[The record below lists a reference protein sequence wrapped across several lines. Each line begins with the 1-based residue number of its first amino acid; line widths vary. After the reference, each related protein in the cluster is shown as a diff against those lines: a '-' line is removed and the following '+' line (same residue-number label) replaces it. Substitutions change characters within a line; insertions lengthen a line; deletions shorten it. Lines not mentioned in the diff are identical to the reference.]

1 MAYVIAIPIN
11 YHFYNFFHL
20 DLFHSHQSYK
30 SENKIDILPMIDI
43 IFSILAFLII
53 SSLYLTRVE
62 TVSVE
67 LPKASNSITQNK
79 KFVNISID
87 KGGNLFINK
96 KRTRLQEMKVKVVN
110 LTNKNKN
117 LVVLNA
123 DKNVSHGYVISV
135 LDVLR
140 SIDGL
145 KIAIST
151 KSID

>member
-1 MAYVIAIPIN
+1 MVYFKEDN
-11 YHFYNFFHL
+11 
-20 DLFHSHQSYK
+20 K

-151 KSID
+151 KPID

>member
-1 MAYVIAIPIN
+1 MIYFKEDN
-11 YHFYNFFHL
+11 
-20 DLFHSHQSYK
+20 K

-87 KGGNLFINK
+87 KGANLFINK
-96 KRTRLQEMKVKVVN
+96 KRIKFQDIKAKVVN
-110 LTNKNKN
+110 LTNENKN

-123 DKNVSHGYVISV
+123 DKNVSHGHVISV

-145 KIAIST
+145 KLAIST
-151 KSID
+151 ISID

>member
-1 MAYVIAIPIN
+1 MIYFKEDIN
-11 YHFYNFFHL
+11 N
-20 DLFHSHQSYK
+20 K
-30 SENKIDILPMIDI
+30 NKIDILPMIDI

-79 KFVNISID
+79 KFINISID
-87 KGGNLFINK
+87 NGGNLFLNK
-96 KRTRLQEMKVKVVN
+96 NRIQLQDIKDKVVN
-110 LTNKNKN
+110 LTNENKN

-123 DKNVSHGYVISV
+123 DENVSHGYVISV

-145 KIAIST
+145 KLAISI
-151 KSID
+151 KSLD

>member
-1 MAYVIAIPIN
+1 MVYFKEDIN
-11 YHFYNFFHL
+11 N
-20 DLFHSHQSYK
+20 K
-30 SENKIDILPMIDI
+30 NKIDILPMIDI

-67 LPKASNSITQNK
+67 LPKASNSIKQNK
-79 KFVNISID
+79 KFINISID

-117 LVVLNA
+117 LVVLL
-123 DKNVSHGYVISV
+123 SLIHI
-135 LDVLR
+135 
-140 SIDGL
+140 
-145 KIAIST
+145 
-151 KSID
+151 

>member
-1 MAYVIAIPIN
+1 MVY
-11 YHFYNFFHL
+11 FKE
-20 DLFHSHQSYK
+20 DLNNK
-30 SENKIDILPMIDI
+30 NKIDILPMIDI

-96 KRTRLQEMKVKVVN
+96 KRTKLQDIKIKVVN
-110 LTNKNKN
+110 LTNENKN

-145 KIAIST
+145 KLAIST

>member
-1 MAYVIAIPIN
+1 MIYFKEDN
-11 YHFYNFFHL
+11 NN
-20 DLFHSHQSYK
+20 K
-30 SENKIDILPMIDI
+30 NKIDILPMIDI

-67 LPKASNSITQNK
+67 LPKASNSITQKK
-79 KFVNISID
+79 KFINISID
-87 KGGNLFINK
+87 KSGNLFINK
-96 KRTRLQEMKVKVVN
+96 IRTELQDLKVKLVN
-110 LTNKNKN
+110 LTNENKN

-123 DKNVSHGYVISV
+123 DENISHGYVISV

-145 KIAIST
+145 KIGLST

>member
-1 MAYVIAIPIN
+1 MVYFKEDIN
-11 YHFYNFFHL
+11 N
-20 DLFHSHQSYK
+20 K
-30 SENKIDILPMIDI
+30 NKIDILPMIDI

-151 KSID
+151 KPID

>member
-1 MAYVIAIPIN
+1 MIYFKEDN
-11 YHFYNFFHL
+11 NN
-20 DLFHSHQSYK
+20 K
-30 SENKIDILPMIDI
+30 NKIDILPMIDI

-62 TVSVE
+62 TVSVQ

-87 KGGNLFINK
+87 NAGNLFLNK
-96 KRTRLQEMKVKVVN
+96 KRIKLQDIKVKVVN
-110 LTNKNKN
+110 LTSKNKN

-145 KIAIST
+145 KLAIST

>member
-1 MAYVIAIPIN
+1 MIYFKEDN
-11 YHFYNFFHL
+11 NN
-20 DLFHSHQSYK
+20 K
-30 SENKIDILPMIDI
+30 NKIDILPMIDI

-79 KFVNISID
+79 NFINISID
-87 KGGNLFINK
+87 KGGNLFLNK
-96 KRTRLQEMKVKVVN
+96 NRIKLQDIKDKVFH
-110 LTNKNKN
+110 LTNENMN

-123 DKNVSHGYVISV
+123 DENISYGYVISV

-145 KIAIST
+145 KLAIST
-151 KSID
+151 ISID

>member
-1 MAYVIAIPIN
+1 MVY
-11 YHFYNFFHL
+11 FKE
-20 DLFHSHQSYK
+20 DLNNK
-30 SENKIDILPMIDI
+30 NKIDILPMIDI

-79 KFVNISID
+79 KFINISID
-87 KGGNLFINK
+87 KSGNLFINK
-96 KRTRLQEMKVKVVN
+96 KSIKFQDLKYNVVN
-110 LTNKNKN
+110 LVDESKN

-123 DKNVSHGYVISV
+123 DENISHGYVISV

-145 KIAIST
+145 KLAIST
-151 KSID
+151 ISID

>member
-1 MAYVIAIPIN
+1 MLYFKEDIN
-11 YHFYNFFHL
+11 N
-20 DLFHSHQSYK
+20 K
-30 SENKIDILPMIDI
+30 NKIDILPMIDI

-87 KGGNLFINK
+87 KGGNLFLNK
-96 KRTRLQEMKVKVVN
+96 NRIKLQDIKDKVVN
-110 LTNKNKN
+110 LTNENKN

-145 KIAIST
+145 KLAIST
-151 KSID
+151 RSID

>member
-1 MAYVIAIPIN
+1 MIYFKEDIN
-11 YHFYNFFHL
+11 TN
-20 DLFHSHQSYK
+20 
-30 SENKIDILPMIDI
+30 NKIDILPMIDI

-53 SSLYLTRVE
+53 SSLYLTRVD
-62 TVSVE
+62 TISVD

-87 KGGNLFINK
+87 KGGNLFVNK
-96 KRTRLQEMKVKVVN
+96 KRTKLQDVKFKVIN
-110 LTNKNKN
+110 LTNQNMN

-135 LDVLR
+135 LDMLR

-145 KIAIST
+145 KLAIST
-151 KSID
+151 KTID

>member
-1 MAYVIAIPIN
+1 MIYFQEDIDN
-11 YHFYNFFHL
+11 
-20 DLFHSHQSYK
+20 K
-30 SENKIDILPMIDI
+30 NKIDILPMIDI

-62 TVSVE
+62 TISVD
-67 LPKASNSITQNK
+67 LPKTSNSIKQNN

-87 KGGNLFINK
+87 KSGNLFINK
-96 KRTRLQEMKVKVVN
+96 KSIAYQNLKDKVVD
-110 LTNKNKN
+110 LVDESKN

-123 DKNVSHGYVISV
+123 DKNISYGYVIRV

-145 KIAIST
+145 KLAIST

>member
-1 MAYVIAIPIN
+1 MVY
-11 YHFYNFFHL
+11 FKE
-20 DLFHSHQSYK
+20 DLNNK
-30 SENKIDILPMIDI
+30 NKIDILPMIDI

-67 LPKASNSITQNK
+67 LPKANNSITQNK
-79 KFVNISID
+79 KFINISID
-87 KGGNLFINK
+87 KGGNLFLNK
-96 KRTRLQEMKVKVVN
+96 NRIKLQDIKDKVVN
-110 LTNKNKN
+110 LTNENKN

-145 KIAIST
+145 KLAISI
-151 KSID
+151 KSLD

>member
-1 MAYVIAIPIN
+1 MVYFKEDN
-11 YHFYNFFHL
+11 
-20 DLFHSHQSYK
+20 K

-96 KRTRLQEMKVKVVN
+96 KRTRLQEMKVNVVN

-145 KIAIST
+145 KLAIST
-151 KSID
+151 KSLD

>member
-1 MAYVIAIPIN
+1 MVY
-11 YHFYNFFHL
+11 FKE
-20 DLFHSHQSYK
+20 DLNNK
-30 SENKIDILPMIDI
+30 NKIDILPMIDI

-67 LPKASNSITQNK
+67 LPKASNSIRQNM
-79 KFVNISID
+79 KFINISID
-87 KGGNLFINK
+87 KSGNLFINK
-96 KRTRLQEMKVKVVN
+96 KSIKFQDLKYNVVN
-110 LTNKNKN
+110 LVDESKN

-123 DKNVSHGYVISV
+123 DENISHGYVISV

-145 KIAIST
+145 KLAIST
-151 KSID
+151 ISID

>member
-1 MAYVIAIPIN
+1 MVY
-11 YHFYNFFHL
+11 FKE
-20 DLFHSHQSYK
+20 DLNNK
-30 SENKIDILPMIDI
+30 NKIDILPMIDI

-67 LPKASNSITQNK
+67 LPKASNSIKQNK
-79 KFVNISID
+79 KFINISID
-87 KGGNLFINK
+87 KSGNLFINK
-96 KRTRLQEMKVKVVN
+96 KSIKFQDLKDNVVD
-110 LTNKNKN
+110 LVDESKN

-145 KIAIST
+145 KLAIST
-151 KSID
+151 ISID

>member
-1 MAYVIAIPIN
+1 MIYFKEDN
-11 YHFYNFFHL
+11 NN
-20 DLFHSHQSYK
+20 K
-30 SENKIDILPMIDI
+30 NKIDILPMIDI

-53 SSLYLTRVE
+53 SSLYLTRVD
-62 TVSVE
+62 TISLD
-67 LPKASNSITQNK
+67 LPQASNSIKQNN

-87 KGGNLFINK
+87 KSGNLFINK
-96 KRTRLQEMKVKVVN
+96 KSIKYQDLKDKVVD
-110 LTNKNKN
+110 LVYESKN

-123 DKNVSHGYVISV
+123 DKNISHGYVISV

-145 KIAIST
+145 KLAVST